1 MRLWSGGIVWEWWG
15 GREGEETDCMHMD
28 GGGFEHGDV
37 LILDGT
43 VRFQHTRANHCR
55 Y

>member
-1 MRLWSGGIVWEWWG
+1 MEWKDG
-15 GREGEETDCMHMD
+15 GEEGRGVKRQIDCMEID
-28 GGGFEHGDV
+28 RRGFEHGDV
-37 LILDGT
+37 LFLDGT

>member
-1 MRLWSGGIVWEWWG
+1 MMRLWCGRML
-15 GREGEETDCMHMD
+15 GRERGRVERQTAWRWIKE
-28 GGGFEHGDV
+28 GVEHGDV

-43 VRFQHTRANHCR
+43 VRFQHTRANPCH

>member
-1 MRLWSGGIVWEWWG
+1 MVRDNG
-15 GREGEETDCMHMD
+15 GEEGRSKHRLHGRD
-28 GGGFEHGDV
+28 GQEGDSNTHDV

-43 VRFQHTRANHCR
+43 VRFQHTRANPCR

>member
-1 MRLWSGGIVWEWWG
+1 MIRLCC
-15 GREGEETDCMHMD
+15 GRMIGEKGRSKHRLHGRDGQEGL
-28 GGGFEHGDV
+28 EHGDV

-43 VRFQHTRANHCR
+43 VRFQHTRANPCR